1 MEHTRLYTA
10 LLRYLPGYKPS
21 IWPTEEQN
29 KYSLPMF
36 CLGLIGL
43 TPQQNI
49 FDEEETFDGDKHL

>member
-1 MEHTRLYTA
+1 M
-10 LLRYLPGYKPS
+10 
-21 IWPTEEQN
+21 WPTAEQN

-49 FDEEETFDGDKHL
+49 FDEEETFDEDKHL